1 MKQAAVG
8 GGIAVVVLC
17 AVGLGYLL
25 MSGPT
30 SNDPPAP
37 TASADGHEAAAPA
50 TTTPDP
56 EDDRGS
62 APPPTAHMPQARVE
76 RRLQVNKAER
86 PQLDPDDPRVGL
98 KDPEKWKEHRK
109 QRNRQWRDD
118 QLAIASSWVSS
129 SSLSPEQG
137 QEVLDILNRAH
148 DILESTRDDIE
159 AGVINP
165 SVGREEMN
173 FAKEEV
179 RLEVVNLLGEESG
192 GDFLDA
198 IAKAQ
203 GGGF

>member
-137 QEVLDILNRAH
+137 QEVLDIL
-148 DILESTRDDIE
+148 
-159 AGVINP
+159 V
-165 SVGREEMN
+165 
-173 FAKEEV
+173 
-179 RLEVVNLLGEESG
+179 EESG
-192 GDFLDA
+192 VDVDVEQNPALLRPSDEPLLLGDNSRLRALGWERRHTFRETLQTVYADWLA
-198 IAKAQ
+198 RTPN
-203 GGGF
+203 